1 MSVVFSGIP
10 VAIIVNYPLS
20 SALCESNI
28 DGGWPLVFYIPG
40 TINYLLGTLSFNFKA
55 KKSFSNIYYPI
66 SGAAGVLWCFIF
78 QIYAHSTP
86 ETHPRISAE
95 EKNFLQ
101 LSCNRACDNN
111 AVKSVP
117 WKQIVLSKKVHGLW
131 ITHLSSAWGYYLLAI
146 SLPTFSE
153 EVLKL
158 SVINVRKFDHKLRQ
172 FE

>member
-1 MSVVFSGIP
+1 M
-10 VAIIVNYPLS
+10 
-20 SALCESNI
+20 
-28 DGGWPLVFYIPG
+28 
-40 TINYLLGTLSFNFKA
+40 
-55 KKSFSNIYYPI
+55 NIYYPI

-101 LSCNRACDNN
+101 LSCNRTCNN
-111 AVKSVP
+111 KAVKGVP

-158 SVINVRKFDHKLRQ
+158 SVINVRKFYCKLRQ
-172 FE
+172 FECNFVNKVKHND

>member
-1 MSVVFSGIP
+1 MG
-10 VAIIVNYPLS
+10 
-20 SALCESNI
+20 
-28 DGGWPLVFYIPG
+28 
-40 TINYLLGTLSFNFKA
+40 
-55 KKSFSNIYYPI
+55 
-66 SGAAGVLWCFIF
+66 F
-78 QIYAHSTP
+78 QIYAHSAP

-101 LSCNRACDNN
+101 LSCLRAGDKKG
-111 AVKSVP
+111 VKSVP
-117 WKQIVLSKKVHGLW
+117 WKQILLSKKVHGLW

-158 SVINVRKFDHKLRQ
+158 SVINVRMFDYELRQ

>member
-40 TINYLLGTLSFNFKA
+40 TISYFIGFYFKVI
-55 KKSFSNIYYPI
+55 KKFFLNIYHPI
-66 SGAAGVLWCFIF
+66 LGAAGVLWCFIF

-101 LSCNRACDNN
+101 LSCNRTCSDKAG
-111 AVKSVP
+111 KSVP

-158 SVINVRKFDHKLRQ
+158 SVINVR
-172 FE
+172 